1 MCHLVKAMEV
11 ESHRIFIGLLFCCYI
26 HEATNQ
32 EGLALA
38 DDVRKTALENNI
50 LYKIRSDCKPVI

>member
-11 ESHRIFIGLLFCCYI
+11 GSHRIFIGLLFCYI
-26 HEATNQ
+26 HEATKQ

-38 DDVRKTALENNI
+38 DNVRKTALENNI
-50 LYKIRSDCKPVI
+50 LYKISYSDQIASQ